1 MIVVFIIAG
10 VVALI
15 SLYDYFNSRNWQ
27 QVTSNE
33 RNDAVFKNRNREYG
47 AFAIRR
53 DYDKRL
59 MLIVGGMIAGVGVL
73 FAATRND
80 EYHAKVYKPKVTVN
94 ILTLDD
100 KKDEKP
106 DDKPV
111 NKEEQKT
118 EADPQPL
125 AKMTAFPEPKPS
137 DEPTEEPTIPK
148 EGENLGNQD
157 NPDGPETGGTTPPLP
172 PGPPSG
178 GDDDGG
184 TSGGG
189 PVEIPDEPAQF
200 PGGHTEMMKFL
211 NSKIVYPQVPAE
223 LGIQGKC
230 FIKFVVSK
238 KGDISD
244 VKIMRGVEDC
254 EECDKEAVR
263 VIKSMP
269 LWRPGRVKGKAVDS
283 YFNLP
288 VKFALE

>member
-59 MLIVGGMIAGVGVL
+59 MLIVGGLIAGLGVL
-73 FAATRND
+73 YAATRND
-80 EYHAKVYKPKVTVN
+80 EYHAKLNKPKEIAEIWVLEPN
-94 ILTLDD
+94 
-100 KKDEKP
+100 KNEKQEVE
-106 DDKPV
+106 K
-111 NKEEQKT
+111 KEEPAT

-125 AKMTAFPEPKPS
+125 AKMTAFQEPQPTDDPS
-137 DEPTEEPTIPK
+137 QEPTIPK
-148 EGENLGNQD
+148 EGENLGNHE
-157 NPDGPETGGTTPPLP
+157 NPNGPETGGTTPPLP

-178 GDDDGG
+178 GDGETGG
-184 TSGGG
+184 TSEG
-189 PVEIPDEPAQF
+189 PVIPDEPAQF
-200 PGGHTEMMKFL
+200 PGGHNEMLKFL
-211 NSKIVYPQVPAE
+211 KNEINYPQVPAE

-230 FIKFVVSK
+230 FIQFVVSK

-244 VKIMRGVEDC
+244 VKVMRGVEDC
-254 EECDKEAVR
+254 PECDKEAVR

-288 VKFALE
+288 VKFALQ

>member
-80 EYHAKVYKPKVTVN
+80 EYHAKAYKPKEKVE
-94 ILTLDD
+94 IITLE
-100 KKDEKP
+100 EKP

-111 NKEEQKT
+111 TKEEQKT

-137 DEPTEEPTIPK
+137 DDPGDEPEIPK
-148 EGENLGNQD
+148 EGENLGEYD
-157 NPDGPETGGTTPPLP
+157 NPDGPDTGGTKPPLP
-172 PGPPSG
+172 PGPNGDPEDKG
-178 GDDDGG
+178 GD
-184 TSGGG
+184 TE
-189 PVEIPDEPAQF
+189 EIFIADEPAEY
-200 PGGHTEMMKFL
+200 PGGREAMLRYLGST
-211 NSKIVYPQVPAE
+211 IIYPQGPAE
-223 LGIQGKC
+223 LGIEGKC
-230 FIKFVVSK
+230 YIQFVVSK

-244 VKIMRGVEDC
+244 VQVMRGVEDC
-254 EECDKEAVR
+254 PECDKEAVR
-263 VIKSMP
+263 VIKNMP
-269 LWRPGRVKGKAVDS
+269 LWRPGRVKGKAVNS

-288 VKFALE
+288 VKFALQ

>member
-80 EYHAKVYKPKVTVN
+80 EYHAKVYVPKERVD
-94 ILTLDD
+94 IITLE
-100 KKDEKP
+100 EKP

-111 NKEEQKT
+111 TKEVQKT
-118 EADPQPL
+118 EANPQPL
-125 AKMTAFPEPKPS
+125 AKMLSFPEPKPT
-137 DEPTEEPTIPK
+137 DDPTEEPKIPK
-148 EGENLGNQD
+148 EGENLGDYD
-157 NPDGPETGGTTPPLP
+157 NPEGPETGGTKPPLP
-172 PGPPSG
+172 PGPD
-178 GDDDGG
+178 GDPDDGETG
-184 TSGGG
+184 GGG

-200 PGGHTEMMKFL
+200 PGGPVEMKKFL
-211 NSKIVYPQVPAE
+211 NSKIIYPQVPAE

-244 VKIMRGVEDC
+244 VKVMRGVEDC
-254 EECDKEAVR
+254 PECDKEAVR

-288 VKFALE
+288 VKFALQ

>member
-47 AFAIRR
+47 AFVIRR

-59 MLIVGGMIAGVGVL
+59 MLIVGGLIAGLGVL
-73 FAATRND
+73 YAATRNG
-80 EYHAKVYKPKVTVN
+80 EYHAKLNKPKEIAEIWVLEPN
-94 ILTLDD
+94 
-100 KKDEKP
+100 KNEKQEVE
-106 DDKPV
+106 K
-111 NKEEQKT
+111 KEEPAT

-125 AKMTAFPEPKPS
+125 AKMTAFQPPQPTDDPS
-137 DEPTEEPTIPK
+137 QEPTIPK
-148 EGENLGNQD
+148 EGENLGNYE
-157 NPDGPETGGTTPPLP
+157 NPNGPETGGPKPPLP

-178 GDDDGG
+178 GDGETGG
-184 TSGGG
+184 TSEG
-189 PVEIPDEPAQF
+189 PVIPDEPAQF
-200 PGGHTEMMKFL
+200 PGGHNEMLKFL
-211 NSKIVYPQVPAE
+211 KNEINYPQVPAE

-230 FIKFVVSK
+230 FIQFVVSK

-244 VKIMRGVEDC
+244 VKVMRGVEDC
-254 EECDKEAVR
+254 PECDKEAVR

-288 VKFALE
+288 VKFALQ

>member
-15 SLYDYFNSRNWQ
+15 SLYDYFNSRSWQ

-59 MLIVGGMIAGVGVL
+59 MLIVGGMIVGVGVL

-80 EYHAKVYKPKVTVN
+80 EYHAKVNKPKVIFEQW
-94 ILTLDD
+94 IL
-100 KKDEKP
+100 EP
-106 DDKPV
+106 NRDKPEAETE
-111 NKEEQKT
+111 KEQKT

-125 AKMTAFPEPKPS
+125 AKMTAFREMKIVDDPTQEP
-137 DEPTEEPTIPK
+137 DIPK
-148 EGENLGNQD
+148 EGENLGGED
-157 NPDGPETGGTTPPLP
+157 NPDGPDTGGTKPPLP
-172 PGPPSG
+172 PGPPTG
-178 GDDDGG
+178 GEGETGG
-184 TSGGG
+184 EQG
-189 PVEIPDEPAQF
+189 PVKIPDEPAQY
-200 PGGHTEMMKFL
+200 PGGHEEMLKFL
-211 NSKIVYPQVPAE
+211 GSKIIYPQIAYE
-223 LGIQGKC
+223 LGLQGKC
-230 FIKFVVSK
+230 HIQFVVSK

-244 VKIMRGVEDC
+244 VKVMRGVEDC
-254 EECDKEAVR
+254 PECDKEAVR

-288 VKFALE
+288 VKFALK

>member
-15 SLYDYFNSRNWQ
+15 SLYDYFNSRSWQ
-27 QVTSNE
+27 QVTSTV

-59 MLIVGGMIAGVGVL
+59 MLIVGGLIAGLGVL
-73 FAATRND
+73 YAATKND
-80 EYHAKVYKPKVTVN
+80 EFHAKINKPKVTVEQW
-94 ILTLDD
+94 ILEPN
-100 KKDEKP
+100 KDEKP
-106 DDKPV
+106 DV
-111 NKEEQKT
+111 EQKQEQAT
-118 EADPQPL
+118 ESNPQPL
-125 AKMTAFPEPKPS
+125 AKMLAFREPQPS
-137 DEPTEEPTIPK
+137 DNPGDVPDVPEDGKP
-148 EGENLGNQD
+148 LGGQN
-157 NPDGPETGGTTPPLP
+157 NPDGPDDGGDHPPLP
-172 PGPPSG
+172 KGPDG
-178 GDDDGG
+178 GPDDGDG
-184 TSGGG
+184 DGNQP

-200 PGGHTEMMKFL
+200 PGGHTEMLKFL
-211 NSKIVYPQVPAE
+211 RDKIVYPQVPAE

-244 VKIMRGVEDC
+244 VRVMRGVEDC
-254 EECDKEAVR
+254 PECDKEAVR

-288 VKFALE
+288 VKFALQ

>member
-15 SLYDYFNSRNWQ
+15 SLYDYFNSRSWQ

-59 MLIVGGMIAGVGVL
+59 MLIVGGMIVGVGVL

-80 EYHAKVYKPKVTVN
+80 EYHAKANKPKVIFEQW
-94 ILTLDD
+94 IL
-100 KKDEKP
+100 EP
-106 DDKPV
+106 NRDKPEV
-111 NKEEQKT
+111 ETEEKQAT
-118 EADPQPL
+118 ESNPQPL
-125 AKMTAFPEPKPS
+125 AKMLAFREPKPADTPT
-137 DEPTEEPTIPK
+137 DEPDIPEEGK
-148 EGENLGNQD
+148 NLGGQD
-157 NPDGPETGGTTPPLP
+157 NPDGPDNGGPKPPLP
-172 PGPPSG
+172 PGPPTG
-178 GDDDGG
+178 GEEETGG
-184 TSGGG
+184 EQG
-189 PVEIPDEPAQF
+189 PVKIPDEPAQY
-200 PGGHTEMMKFL
+200 PGGHEEMLKFL
-211 NSKIVYPQVPAE
+211 GSKIIYPQIAYE
-223 LGIQGKC
+223 LGLQGKC
-230 FIKFVVSK
+230 HIQFVVSK

-244 VKIMRGVEDC
+244 VKVMRGVEDC
-254 EECDKEAVR
+254 PECDKEAVR

-288 VKFALE
+288 VKFALK